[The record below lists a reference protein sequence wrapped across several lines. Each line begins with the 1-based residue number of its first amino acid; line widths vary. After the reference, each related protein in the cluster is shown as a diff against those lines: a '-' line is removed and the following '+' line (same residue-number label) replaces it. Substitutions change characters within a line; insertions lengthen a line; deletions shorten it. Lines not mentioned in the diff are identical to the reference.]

1 MPLTSRSTRATTARS
16 RATSP
21 RVRVLPYKAG
31 SASAKLLSEQ
41 LSAPRLKVDGTS
53 KFRSRLTDTV
63 INWGS
68 SDLPS
73 NLLSAGTILNH
84 PSVVALSSN
93 KLAALSVLT
102 DEGVPCLTF
111 TTDPEQVRTWLREGH
126 VVFART
132 LLNSHSGRGIIQL
145 EGAEAAIP
153 NAPLYTLYKKKQHE
167 YRVHVLP
174 DGSVSVRQK
183 RKRNGIE
190 VSDYRIRNHA
200 GGYVFAHELSYLPE
214 DLVSVAMQATR
225 ALDLDFAALDILYN
239 HRDNQCYVIECNS
252 APGLDNSSA
261 RMYAEA
267 FRRRIARGGPRF
279 DR

>member
-1 MPLTSRSTRATTARS
+1 MPFTPTSRRSS
-16 RATSP
+16 RAAAP
-21 RVRVLPYKAG
+21 RVRILPYKAG

-41 LSAPRLKVDGTS
+41 LSAPRVKVDGTS
-53 KFRSRLTDTV
+53 KFLSRPTDTV
-63 INWGS
+63 VNWGS
-68 SDLPS
+68 SQLPN
-73 NLLSAGTILNH
+73 NLGEATILNR
-84 PSVVALSSN
+84 PSAVALSSN
-93 KLAALSVLT
+93 KLTALTALR

-111 TTDPEQVRTWLREGH
+111 TTDPAQVRTWLQEDH

-132 LLNSHSGRGIIQL
+132 MLNSHSGRGIVQL

-153 NAPLYTLYKKKQHE
+153 NAPLYTLYKKKRHE

-174 DGSVSVRQK
+174 DGSASVRQK
-183 RKRNGIE
+183 RKRNGVE

-214 DLVSVAMQATR
+214 DLVSVAMQATSV
-225 ALDLDFAALDILYN
+225 LNLDFAALDILYN
-239 HRDNQCYVIECNS
+239 QRDNQCYVIECNS

-261 RMYAEA
+261 LMYAEA
-267 FRRRIARGGPRF
+267 FRRQIARGGSRF